1 MAEARAQ
8 GAPAAQGAPTAPL
21 TPPPTSS
28 TSPSNT
34 SKLAS
39 TPMTSASAEMREA
52 AYRLARIAR
61 FLADIR
67 RLRWLDRSAIPTDP
81 AWERTV
87 NNAVLLSAVSRV
99 YRSVGAG
106 TDKALAPREQ
116 LAQYRRDF
124 ELVVPTVFRR
134 A

>member
-8 GAPAAQGAPTAPL
+8 GATAAQGAPTAPL

-87 NNAVLLSAVSRV
+87 NNAVLLSAVSRA
-99 YRSVGAG
+99 YRSVGPRP
-106 TDKALAPREQ
+106 DKPPAPPNH
-116 LAQYRRDF
+116 LH
-124 ELVVPTVFRR
+124 PHTR